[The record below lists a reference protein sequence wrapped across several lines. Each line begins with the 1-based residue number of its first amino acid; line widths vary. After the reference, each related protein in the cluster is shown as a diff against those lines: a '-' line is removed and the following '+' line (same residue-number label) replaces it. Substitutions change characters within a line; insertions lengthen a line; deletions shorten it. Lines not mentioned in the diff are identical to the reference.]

1 MMIDECCFRVLGR
14 RLSLPWNR
22 EHKGMAREYSVGRWG
37 DLLGMLMCK
46 FDKTLYPPWK
56 GYNDNDLWV
65 SCNTY
70 PVLLS
75 MLNEV

>member
-1 MMIDECCFRVLGR
+1 MVIDDCSFRVLGR

-22 EHKGMAREYSVGRWG
+22 EHKGMASEYSVGRWG
-37 DLLGMLMCK
+37 DLLGMLMFK
-46 FDKTLYPPWK
+46 FDNFVSTSWK
-56 GYNDNDLWV
+56 GYNDNDLRA

>member
-46 FDKTLYPPWK
+46 FDKTLYPRLGK
-56 GYNDNDLWV
+56 GTTTMICGFLV
-65 SCNTY
+65 THILSC
-70 PVLLS
+70 
-75 MLNEV
+75 